1 MDKKIVYHQKDNI
14 IFIAPTQKMFCSF
27 KGPTDIA
34 VSSVNTT
41 LKQGRLAINIYYQL
55 KKSGKSVL
63 SILSFFM

>member
-1 MDKKIVYHQKDNI
+1 MFKTGIHTEMHLWGKLVYHQIDNI

-41 LKQGRLAINIYYQL
+41 LKQRRLAINIYYQL
-55 KKSGKSVL
+55 K
-63 SILSFFM
+63 